1 MEGETGYGRKQ
12 PVPTLTRENHAM
24 WFRQMKRFLS
34 SKDIKWVIDGST
46 PALTPQSETSS
57 STVGPP
63 ALDSSQYSLRYQK
76 DNNAALYWIGLCI
89 SEEDDEFVS
98 EHNEAK
104 DVWEV
109 LERKYQKRLQVT
121 ARQYQAQYN
130 LYQMD
135 EDTTI
140 DQAWAHLKHLAR
152 KITDVDPDMKAL
164 FTPKRRAQQL
174 LSILPDKYSSI
185 RDAIDTQGKTDY
197 EEILLLLQER
207 EESMDNKEMAMLAQR
222 RGFKDSG
229 RPTSQ
234 RDPTC
239 NLCDGD
245 HWMRDCP
252 GLQAAKQAARAK
264 NPNRVTKRRS
274 PPPKHTRRPS
284 PDKDELKSMVKKLTL
299 EVQSLKK
306 RQERRSHKAYQA
318 QKADSHSSAEEAD
331 TAQSPLEGE
340 EVDEVAHATVDA
352 KGKYPS
358 SEWLLDFCASS
369 HMTDQPSLFRDMKPL
384 QARTWIKVGGG
395 YIRATHVGEAV
406 MGGKSGQ
413 QVVLKDVLYVPG
425 LGINLVSW
433 NQISQQ
439 FGVQPPSFTLLST
452 SGKPVI
458 QTRLQGG
465 VPFIHSISHLLKE
478 KKQGQQAYLAEEVSF
493 LAQEPLDGYAFA
505 SNEQNLKQWE
515 LWHRRYAHLGKGLL
529 RNLHKAADLK
539 KPIPVPN
546 EEHKCRVCSLTKM
559 RKFMGKVTERKPERL
574 ALVSIDIC
582 GPFGD
587 AVSRSGNRY
596 WLEIVDNFS
605 RMHWTIPLKSREQ
618 APLALSYWKIKV
630 ERQSSA
636 LLKAVRSDGAREL
649 TALLRQWERD
659 HGISAESTEAYNSLQ
674 NGVVER
680 SIQTSEECVRAML
693 EEAKMPVEFW
703 EEALQAQTYLRNTL
717 PNGPEI
723 DGFKVSPA
731 EAFTGIKPSVNHLR
745 VWGCKAIV
753 YMDQRSQP
761 TWARRDKL
769 VNRGK
774 EAVFVGY
781 VENTTKAWLFWE
793 PDMRTVKQHSHVYFF
808 EEEKGGELD
817 LNILLQNQ
825 SSNAQA
831 RRPVG
836 RPRKLPQEQLNPDP
850 APVFV
855 HIPPPPKDVGE
866 YVRVE
871 DEDLPEE
878 GKTDHLGNEDCQDQ
892 NKKSQEIPERE
903 TRSQARKRMATDDAE
918 APESKHHK
926 TFEESQAQKRPRE
939 LEDEGE
945 SPEAKHHK
953 AFISMMY
960 QLDPSMGWVE
970 EFLDE
975 VEETAFAAVGPT
987 IAVRQ
992 EVPIP
997 KSYKEAVE
1005 DEKWGHM
1012 WKEAIQRELIALESN
1027 NTWTPAVP
1035 PNGANLVTSKWV
1047 FDVKRMISGA
1057 IEKFKARLVARG
1069 FSQKFGVDFMETF
1082 APTVRHDTLRVFMA
1096 VVCKDDLELHQVD
1109 VNNAF
1114 TESTL
1119 QEDIFMIPPPGV
1131 NIPPNMVFKIL
1142 RSLYGLK
1149 QAARDWNQL
1158 CVSKLIKIGFTQSE
1172 VDPCL
1177 LIHHERKIMIMTHVD
1192 DIPIAAPKLEDVL
1205 WFKKELGKVFK
1216 IKDLGEPDK
1225 ILGVRITR
1233 DRKNGT
1239 LKLDQGHYIK
1249 ENLARI
1255 SMTKETAHP
1264 TFSPMDSYE
1273 SLRPSQPHE
1282 EREDKQ
1288 EYQSLNGTWMWP
1300 MTMTRPDIAFPLGR
1314 LSSYVADPSK
1324 QHMRALKK
1332 LSRYLRSFPDLGLK
1346 FSRQG
1351 EGLLQGYSDADFA
1364 SDPSDRVSILG
1375 YIFFLCGAPVSWMSK
1390 KQKSVATST
1399 MEAEYMAMGACA
1411 KQSQFLSAILREMG
1425 YPQLVGECSFQPTL
1439 KVSQDAVA
1447 QLRPVQLY
1455 GDNQAALTLV
1465 KDAHVHERSKHIDVA
1480 YNFVRKLWWQR
1491 RIAVEYVPTKEMV
1504 ADGLTKPKNGPQ
1516 FQEFV
1521 KQLRLK

>member
-1 MEGETGYGRKQ
+1 MEEETGYSKAPLPILSYENYRDWFQDIVFLLERKGAEEALQ
-12 PVPTLTRENHAM
+12 KPT
-24 WFRQMKRFLS
+24 
-34 SKDIKWVIDGST
+34 I
-46 PALTPQSETSS
+46 LTPQSET
-57 STVGPP
+57 PNNE
-63 ALDSSQYSLRYQK
+63 SQTNQQQPETPLQLLEKKKS
-76 DNNAALYWIGLCI
+76 NAECMYWIRRCI
-89 SEEDDEFVS
+89 SSDDKQLIDSEKRAWRVWEMLKAKYSARLKTRGRELITEFMTYTMDETTS
-98 EHNEAK
+98 INEA
-104 DVWEV
+104 
-109 LERKYQKRLQVT
+109 
-121 ARQYQAQYN
+121 
-130 LYQMD
+130 
-135 EDTTI
+135 
-140 DQAWAHLKHLAR
+140 WAELAR
-152 KITDVDPDMKAL
+152 LGQEIKVTHPDGRYHL
-164 FTPKRRAQQL
+164 PEERLQQL
-174 LSILPDKYSSI
+174 LSALPREY
-185 RDAIDTQGKTDY
+185 RFVRQTIDSQDIQAVDDVLLRLK
-197 EEILLLLQER
+197 EEER
-207 EESMDNKEMAMLAQR
+207 LMKKDSETAMLAR
-222 RGFKDSG
+222 GGFKNSG
-229 RPTSQ
+229 RQSSQ
-234 RDPTC
+234 REPTC
-239 NLCDGD
+239 NLCEGD
-245 HWMRDCP
+245 HWMRDCL
-252 GLQAAKQAARAK
+252 GLQAARQAARAK
-264 NPNRVTKRRS
+264 NPNKVHKRRS
-274 PPPKHTRRPS
+274 PPPKHTRRSS

-299 EVQSLKK
+299 EVQSLKRK
-306 RQERRSHKAYQA
+306 QERRPQKAYQA
-318 QKADSHSSAEEAD
+318 QEAESHSSAEEVVR
-331 TAQSPLEGE
+331 AQSPLEGE
-340 EVDEVAHATVDA
+340 EVDEIAHATVDA

-358 SEWLLDFCASS
+358 SEWLLDSCASS
-369 HMTDQPSLFRDMKPL
+369 HMTDQPSLFRGMKPL
-384 QARTWIKVGGG
+384 QVRKWIKVGGG
-395 YIRATHVGEAV
+395 YIKATHVGEAV

-413 QVVLKDVLYVPG
+413 QIILKNVLYVPG
-425 LGINLVSW
+425 LGVNLVSW

-452 SGKPVI
+452 SGKPMI

-493 LAQEPLDGYAFA
+493 SAQEPLDGYAFA
-505 SNEQNLKQWE
+505 NSEQDLKQWE

-587 AVSRSGNRY
+587 AVSRPGNRY

-793 PDMRTVKQHSHVYFF
+793 PDMRTVKQHSNVYFF

-878 GKTDHLGNEDCQDQ
+878 SKTDHLGNEDCQDQ
-892 NKKSQEIPERE
+892 NKKSQEIPKRE

-960 QLDPSMGWVE
+960 QLDPSMGWIE

-1012 WKEAIQRELIALESN
+1012 WKEAIQKELIALESN

-1131 NIPPNMVFKIL
+1131 DIPPNMVFKIL

-1346 FSRQG
+1346 FSREG

-1447 QLRPVQLY
+1447 QIRPVQLY

-1491 RIAVEYVPTKEMV
+1491 RITVEYVPTKEMV